1 MSQIYLSDLNDRMQQ
16 DFLRD
21 IEKNRPE
28 LIKELDDGDIA
39 IGEYYNNADEYETV

>member
-1 MSQIYLSDLNDRMQQ
+1 MSQIYLSDLNDRMRE
-16 DFLRD
+16 DFLKD

-39 IGEYYNNADEYETV
+39 IGEYYPNADKYESV